1 MHALDL
7 ASENQWLRVLQSN
20 RTLVSMTILNFY
32 NDKRGS
38 TSLNDDCA
46 KRFLKRA
53 WSREQS
59 LWSDHLLPGTQH
71 CGWTT
76 YWIWRKQRY
85 YFISL
90 TKGTY
95 HWSREHGIH
104 LAQPI
109 ISFFVCLPKGT
120 YHRSREH
127 GIHLVRQLH
136 FLLLITA
143 QANPISHATD
153 PGNMTCYCR

>member
-1 MHALDL
+1 M
-7 ASENQWLRVLQSN
+7 LQSN

-46 KRFLKRA
+46 KWFLKRA
-53 WSREQS
+53 WSREQKE
-59 LWSDHLLPGTQH
+59 LELNLLFAEIWL

-76 YWIWRKQRY
+76 YWIWKKHTY

-90 TKGTY
+90 TEGTY
-95 HWSREHGIH
+95 HRSREHGIH

-109 ISFFVCLPKGT
+109 IFFLPKGT

-136 FLLLITA
+136 IYLLITA

-153 PGNMTCYCR
+153 ARNMTCYCR